1 MKKLLSF
8 VLLAIF
14 LLVLGGCAA
23 SSTSPIGI
31 NCDDTKDLTIN
42 EMPLA
47 CQGGR

>member
-1 MKKLLSF
+1 MKKLFSF

-23 SSTSPIGI
+23 SSTSSIGI
-31 NCDDTKDLTIN
+31 NCDDTKGLALDD
-42 EMPLA
+42 MPLA